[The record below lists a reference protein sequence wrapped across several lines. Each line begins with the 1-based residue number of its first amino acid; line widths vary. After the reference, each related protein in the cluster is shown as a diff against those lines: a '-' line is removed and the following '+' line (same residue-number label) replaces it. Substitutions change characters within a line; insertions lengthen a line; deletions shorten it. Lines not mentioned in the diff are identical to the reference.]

1 MTIATFKE
9 SKTPSRQPRDLV
21 DAYLKE
27 IGREPLL
34 EADEEIILAKQVQRM
49 MSILDKKEELE
60 KETSVILDTKDWAK
74 AVGMREKELKQVL
87 YLGKRAKNKMIQS
100 NLRLVV
106 SIAKKYLRRNLEFL
120 DLIQEGTLG
129 LERAV
134 EKFDQS
140 KGYKFSTYAYWWIRQ
155 GMTRA
160 IAQQARTIR
169 LPIHV
174 TEKLNKIKKTQRELS
189 QKLKRSVTTNEVA
202 QALDMSSEEI
212 RKYLQITKQT
222 LSLDVQLGQEQDTNL
237 SELIEDKSPSLEHQ
251 VNQGLMREEVLEMLS
266 ELKPKEREV
275 ISLRFGLV
283 DGSEWT
289 LRAIGK
295 KLKLSRER
303 VRQLQ
308 NRALRVLKGK
318 NIGALRDYLAV

>member
-1 MTIATFKE
+1 MTTATFKE
-9 SKTPSRQPRDLV
+9 SKTPSGQPRDLV

-27 IGREPLL
+27 IGRVPLL
-34 EADEEIILAKQVQRM
+34 EADEEIVLAKQVQRM
-49 MSILDKKEELE
+49 MSCLDKKEQLE
-60 KETSVILDTKDWAK
+60 KETKVILDNQAHAQ
-74 AVGMREKELKQVL
+74 AVGLTEKELNQIL
-87 YLGKRAKNKMIQS
+87 RQGQRAKKKMIQS

-106 SIAKKYLRRNLEFL
+106 SIAKKYLNRHLELL

-134 EKFDQS
+134 EKFDHS
-140 KGYKFSTYAYWWIRQ
+140 KGYKFSTYAFWWIRQ

-174 TEKLNKIKKTQRELS
+174 NDKLNKIKKTQRELTS
-189 QKLKRSVTTNEVA
+189 SLGRVATILEVA
-202 QALDMSSEEI
+202 QALDMSSTEI
-212 RKYLQITKQT
+212 RNYLQMAKKTM
-222 LSLDVQLGQEQDTNL
+222 SLDVRVGKDENTEL
-237 SELIEDKSPSLEHQ
+237 SELIEDESLSVETQ
-251 VNQGLMREEVLEMLS
+251 LNQGLMREEVLKMLA

-275 ISLRFGLV
+275 LLLRFGLF
-283 DGSEWT
+283 DGEEWT
-289 LRAIGK
+289 LGAIGK

-318 NIGALRDYLAV
+318 NLGSLRDYLAS